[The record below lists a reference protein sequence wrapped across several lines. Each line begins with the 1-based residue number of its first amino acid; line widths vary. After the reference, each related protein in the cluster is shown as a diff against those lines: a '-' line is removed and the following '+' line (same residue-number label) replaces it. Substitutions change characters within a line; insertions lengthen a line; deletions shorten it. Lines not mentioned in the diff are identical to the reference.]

1 MELKGI
7 KINFLG
13 DSITQGIGT
22 EREENCFVNRLKRDC
37 ELAEA
42 RNYGKSGT
50 RIARQLTMSDSP
62 FDVDFNMRAP
72 QMNDD
77 ADVVVVFGGTN
88 DFGHGQAPLGIFE
101 DRNVHTFYGA
111 MHTLSQTLIRKYP
124 RAKIV
129 FITPLH
135 RMSESSNTNSQ
146 KPDGIYPRPLFDYVK
161 AIREICEYYSIPV
174 LDLYKEGGIA
184 GNVKEFCD
192 IYMPDGLHPNDAG
205 HALIAHKLKKFLENL

>member
-1 MELKGI
+1 MELKGL
-7 KINFLG
+7 KVNFLG

-22 EREENCFVNRLKRDC
+22 QSPENCFVRRLEREC
-37 ELAEA
+37 GFAVA

-72 QMNDD
+72 QMDDD
-77 ADVVVVFGGTN
+77 ADLVIVFGGTN

-111 MHTLSQTLIRKYP
+111 MHTLCQTLIRKYP
-124 RAKIV
+124 RAKLV
-129 FITPLH
+129 FLTPLH
-135 RMSESSNTNSQ
+135 RISESPETNSQ
-146 KPDGIYPRPLFDYVK
+146 KPEGIYPRPLVSYVR

-174 LDLYKEGGIA
+174 LDLYKESGMP
-184 GNVKEFCD
+184 GNVREFCD
-192 IYMPDGLHPNDAG
+192 IYIPDGLHPNDAG
-205 HALIAHKLKKFLENL
+205 HEIIAHKIKKFLENL